1 MMKLPHRYRQILA
14 LVPMVPLLLVSA
26 CGGSDDTPVAEST
39 AVTQPSSTTP
49 DASDIDADADEQ
61 VVCDLLSNDE
71 IREATGFAVA
81 SAEGNVMALPT
92 CDWELAVGE
101 SAEIVG
107 LPVVSVVLMPESD
120 YRSRV
125 DPLGDGLQEI
135 DGLDY
140 EVKFH
145 YAAGNADSGIPDR
158 MYFFALN
165 GNQGIQILAGF
176 APWDSEEAAKSGLL
190 DMADKIFDRI

>member
-1 MMKLPHRYRQILA
+1 MKVSHRYRQILV

-26 CGGSDDTPVAEST
+26 CGGSDDTPGVEST
-39 AVTQPSSTTP
+39 TVTQPSSTTP
-49 DASDIDADADEQ
+49 DASDVDADSDEQ
-61 VVCDLLSNDE
+61 VVCDLLSHDE
-71 IREATGFAVA
+71 IHEATGLEVA
-81 SAEGNVMALPT
+81 SAEGNTLALPT
-92 CDWELAVGE
+92 CEWELAVPE
-101 SAEIVG
+101 SPEIVG
-107 LPVVSVVLMPESD
+107 LPVVSVVLMPEID

-145 YAAGNADSGIPDR
+145 YAAGNADSGIPAR

-165 GNQGIQILAGF
+165 GDQGIQILAAF
-176 APWDSEEAAKSGLL
+176 ALWDSEEAAKSALL